1 MAEQKKPNPLDSSS
15 GRDKA
20 PPGNAWIGLSSVG
33 FEFVF
38 SVLVPGALG
47 WWLDRKF
54 GTGPWLMLV
63 GGIFG
68 FGAGFY
74 RLMKT
79 VTDANR
85 RK

>member
-1 MAEQKKPNPLDSSS
+1 MAEQQKPNPLDDSS
-15 GRDKA
+15 GRNKV
-20 PPGNAWIGLSSVG
+20 PGDTWLGLSSVG

-54 GTGPWLMLV
+54 GTAPWLMLV
-63 GGIFG
+63 GGMFG

-79 VTDANR
+79 VTESNR

>member
-1 MAEQKKPNPLDSSS
+1 MAEQEPKSRESS
-15 GRDKA
+15 GRNV
-20 PPGNAWIGLSSVG
+20 PQGNAWIGLSSVG

-54 GTGPWLMLV
+54 GTGPWLMPV

>member
-1 MAEQKKPNPLDSSS
+1 MAEQQEPRSRDSS
-15 GRDKA
+15 GRT
-20 PPGNAWIGLSSVG
+20 PPPANAWIGLSSVG

-54 GTGPWLMLV
+54 GTGPWLLLV
-63 GGIFG
+63 GLLFG

-79 VTDANR
+79 VKDSGR
-85 RK
+85 R